1 MADQAPPFSRIV
13 ANLPAAVPFVPPE
26 ELERKTG
33 VKVRLRLGANE
44 SSFGMSPLARE
55 AMENSLGENHLYGD
69 ALSLDLK
76 MELATRHGIATEMI
90 TVAGGIDELLGWI
103 ARVFLNPGDPVTASL
118 GSYPTFH
125 YHVEGFGG
133 RLHKVPYRGGKNDL
147 DALAETARNTGSR
160 IVYLANPDN
169 PTGTWFTA
177 AELKEF
183 RRQLPA
189 DCLLLLDEA
198 YLEFA
203 PAAAHLPLDPADPGV
218 IRTRTFSKAHGMA
231 GLRIGYAFAQRE
243 IITAFDKI
251 RNHFG
256 VSRIA
261 QIGALAA
268 LQDERFLQHVVE
280 EVAAGRREY
289 ETLVETLGFAAYPSA
304 TNFVAIDTGDADR
317 AAAIQDAL
325 WQRGVFIRVP
335 GVAPLN
341 RCLRVSVGTPGE
353 RQEFARILRK
363 VMAEL

>member
-1 MADQAPPFSRIV
+1 MADQSLLFSRIV
-13 ANLPAAVPFVPPE
+13 TDLPETVPFVPPE

-33 VKVRLRLGANE
+33 VKIRLRLGANE

-55 AMENSLGENHLYGD
+55 AMANSLGENHLYGD
-69 ALSLDLK
+69 ALSFDLK
-76 MELATRHGIATEMI
+76 EELAARHGIGKEMI

-103 ARVFLNPGDPVTASL
+103 ARVFLNPGEPVTASL

-125 YHVEGFGG
+125 YHVAGFGG
-133 RLHKVPYRGGKNDL
+133 RLHQVPYRKGKNDL
-147 DALAETARNTGSR
+147 DALAETARHTGSR

-177 AELKEF
+177 DELKEF

-198 YLEFA
+198 YIEFA
-203 PAAAHLPLDPADPGV
+203 PEKAHFPVDPADPGV

-231 GLRIGYAFAQRE
+231 GLRVGYAFAHRE

-261 QIGALAA
+261 QTGALAA
-268 LQDERFLQHVVE
+268 LKDEGFVRQVVR

-289 ETLVETLGFAAYPSA
+289 EAVAKTLGFTAYPSA
-304 TNFVAIDTGDADR
+304 TNFVAIDTGDANR
-317 AAAIQDAL
+317 AAAIREAL
-325 WQRGVFIRVP
+325 WQRGVFIRIP

-341 RCLRVSVGTPGE
+341 RCLRVSVGTPAE
-353 RQEFARILRK
+353 RQEFVRILRE
-363 VMAEL
+363 VVQEL